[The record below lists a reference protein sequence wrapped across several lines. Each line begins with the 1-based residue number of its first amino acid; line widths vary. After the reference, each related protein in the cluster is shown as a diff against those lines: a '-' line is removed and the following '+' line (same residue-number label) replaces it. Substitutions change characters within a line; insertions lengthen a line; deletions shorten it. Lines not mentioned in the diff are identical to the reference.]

1 MGYQVGILCRYERAE
16 FAHKPCVRLLSGVPL
31 IRQEDVHLLEIRLR
45 ERAIIALIVRRIEKI
60 RDNRLSLF
68 ANFI

>member
-1 MGYQVGILCRYERAE
+1 MRETFER
-16 FAHKPCVRLLSGVPL
+16 LPL
-31 IRQEDVHLLEIRLR
+31 TRHEDVQLREVLLR

-68 ANFI
+68 DNFI